1 MNLVLHVD
9 EIFLKGAN
17 QPFFY
22 RTLTKNLQNVFPGT
36 TAKRIEGAIWLENF
50 KEADLNILKNFPGI
64 ANFAPAVQC
73 SADMSAIGAAVDKLC
88 HAQTAGSF
96 RITATR
102 SNKSF
107 ELSST
112 QLERTLGQQV
122 VDKYGWKVNL
132 GRPDLEIHVDIGRN
146 GAAIY
151 GNLIDG
157 AGGLP
162 TGSTGKVLCLLS
174 GGIDSPVAAYEM
186 MKRGARVE
194 LIHFMNQTRV
204 SEQVGEKI
212 FDLTKILAR
221 YQGKTKLFIV
231 PYGELQRQVV
241 MKVPAAYRMIINRRL
256 FLRLAEKIAGR
267 EKCLALV
274 TGDSL
279 GQVASQTL
287 ENLAATQSAVPMLK
301 LSPLIGRN
309 KRDITNIARAI
320 GTMDVSSRPYEDCC
334 SMFVARHPATR
345 AKLSAVEKIEQGLD
359 LSALDKIAPISYYIG
374 SN

>member
-1 MNLVLHVD
+1 MNCVLHVD

-22 RTLTKNLQNVFPGT
+22 RTLIKNLKDIFPGA
-36 TAKRIEGAIWLENF
+36 TANRIEGAIWLENF
-50 KEADLNILKNFPGI
+50 NEADLGILMNFPGI
-64 ANFAPAVQC
+64 ANFAPAARC
-73 SADMSAIGAAVDKLC
+73 DADLSVIGVAVDKLC
-88 HAQTAGSF
+88 QAQTADSF

-107 ELSST
+107 AQSST
-112 QLERTLGQQV
+112 QLEKVIGQQV

-132 GRPDLEIHVDIGRN
+132 EKPDLEIHVDIARA
-146 GAAIY
+146 GAAVY
-151 GNLIDG
+151 GNLTNG

-162 TGSTGKVLCLLS
+162 VGTTGKILCLLS

-194 LIHFMNQTRV
+194 LVHFMNQTRV

-212 FDLTKILAR
+212 FDLAKVLAR
-221 YQGKTKLFIV
+221 YQGETKLFIV

-241 MKVPAAYRMIINRRL
+241 MKVPAAYRMLINRRL
-256 FLRLAEKIAGR
+256 FLRIAEKIASR

-287 ENLAATQSAVPMLK
+287 ENLAATQSAVEILK

-320 GTMDVSSRPYEDCC
+320 GTLDISNRPYEDCC
-334 SMFVARHPATR
+334 SMFVAKHPETK
-345 AKLSAVEKIEQGLD
+345 AKLSAVKKIEEGMD
-359 LSALDKIAPISYYIG
+359 LSTLDKILPISYYIG